1 MKISRKYS
9 VRDLNGQGVIDREK
23 CRIDFGR
30 ERRAESVCVNG
41 GSSRKGGCG
50 GGWRREGFCVDGSFG
65 LLLVAAGIAGVH
77 GWRFSGG
84 DGDVQFLGFALAA
97 MDSFVSKIGWCERDI
112 RGGVLN
118 GPFPVDFGKDVDAV
132 AGVGGGDKDHV
143 SI

>member
-1 MKISRKYS
+1 MI
-9 VRDLNGQGVIDREK
+9 L
-23 CRIDFGR
+23 
-30 ERRAESVCVNG
+30 G
-41 GSSRKGGCG
+41 GKGGPSQCVLTAAVAGRVVVGVAG
-50 GGWRREGFCVDGSFG
+50 GGRAFVDGSFG